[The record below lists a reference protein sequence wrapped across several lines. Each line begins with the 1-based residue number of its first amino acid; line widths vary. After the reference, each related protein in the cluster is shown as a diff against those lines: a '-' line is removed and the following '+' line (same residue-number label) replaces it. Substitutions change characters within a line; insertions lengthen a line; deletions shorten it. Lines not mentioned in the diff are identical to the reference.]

1 MVSSEDSAYGKYF
14 NQAIKMFDNK
24 KVKFLVFCGGS
35 RVNTKEDTSFMN
47 NLDDRFILCSTDDAL
62 MDFTNIMLCDHN
74 ICCHLTTFGWW
85 AAFLN
90 SNPNKIVTMPQ
101 DYFYNKAI
109 TRPGFFSNDWRLF

>member
-1 MVSSEDSAYGKYF
+1 
-14 NQAIKMFDNK
+14 MFDGK

-35 RVNTKEDTSFMN
+35 RSNLKEDTSFMN
-47 NLDDRFILCSTDDAL
+47 NIDDRFILCNSDDPL
-62 MDFTNIMLCDHN
+62 MDFTSIMLCDHN

-101 DYFYNKAI
+101 DYFYDKSS
-109 TRPGFFSNDWRLF
+109 REGFFSDDWRLI